1 MEYRATKQVQSINS
15 GALFSLSQ
23 QKPKKIALIVEG
35 GGMRGIFA
43 AGVLDSFYEIGF
55 DPFHLYFGVSAGSLN
70 LISHLAGQFRRNYR
84 VVMFCATS
92 GQFIN
97 GWKYLKGGH
106 YVDLDW
112 LSNEC
117 LKVHPLDKNTA
128 LQRLEDTGKR
138 FVIVCTNVETG
149 QPDYH
154 SPNTENIN
162 NMLIGSCCLP
172 LLYRKPVYIAGVRVI
187 DGGIGDPIPVRKAYA
202 DGATDIVVIRSREE
216 SHREK
221 NSSIEIKI
229 GSLLYKK
236 NPKLQKTILNL
247 PSTYNSSLSFMA
259 TSPSDV
265 NIFQIAPQSRLS
277 ANLTST
283 NTQLLEVDYWLGR
296 HKGKNFALNWL
307 SQSQ

>member
-1 MEYRATKQVQSINS
+1 MELRDIKQEQSKNC
-15 GALFSLSQ
+15 GALFPLIQ

-35 GGMRGIFA
+35 GGMRGMFA

-55 DPFHLYFGVSAGSLN
+55 DPFHLYFGVSAGSFN
-70 LISHLAGQFRRNYR
+70 LISHLAGQFRRNYH

-97 GWKYLKGGH
+97 GWKYLRGGH

-128 LQRLEDTGKR
+128 LQRLEDAGKR

-149 QPDYH
+149 RPDYL
-154 SPNTENIN
+154 SPNIENIN
-162 NMLIGSCCLP
+162 SMLIGSCCLP
-172 LLYRKPVYIAGVRVI
+172 LLYRKPVYVSGVRVI

-221 NSSIEIKI
+221 NSSIELKI

-236 NPKLQKTILNL
+236 NPKLQKTILNQ
-247 PSTYNSSLSFMA
+247 PNTYNNSLSFME

-277 ANLTST
+277 ANITST
-283 NTQLLEVDYWLGR
+283 NTQLLEMDYWLGR
-296 HKGKNFALNWL
+296 HQGEKFALNWIHP
-307 SQSQ
+307 SQ

>member
-1 MEYRATKQVQSINS
+1 MEHRAKKPEQSINCS
-15 GALFSLSQ
+15 ALFSLIQ

-35 GGMRGIFA
+35 GGMRGMFA

-117 LKVHPLDKNTA
+117 LEAYPLDKDTA
-128 LQRLEDTGKR
+128 LQRLEDTGKK

-149 QPDYH
+149 RPDYY
-154 SPNTENIN
+154 SPNIDNMNNI
-162 NMLIGSCCLP
+162 LIGSCCLP
-172 LLYRKPVYIAGVRVI
+172 LLYRKPVYIGGVRVI
-187 DGGIGDPIPVRKAYA
+187 DGGICDPIPVKKAYA

-216 SHREK
+216 NHREK
-221 NSSIEIKI
+221 NTSIELKI
-229 GSLLYKK
+229 GSLLYKRH
-236 NPKLQKTILNL
+236 PKLQKAILNL
-247 PSTYNSSLSFMA
+247 PNTYNNSLSFIE

-265 NIFQIAPQSRLS
+265 NIFQIAPKSRLS

-283 NTQLLEVDYWLGR
+283 NTQLLEMDYWLGR
-296 HKGKNFALNWL
+296 HQGKKFALNWS
-307 SQSQ
+307 SQSL